1 MRNIPHISEKIGML
15 KAESRFY
22 PWFYINISID
32 SQIALSCIYIVGACI
47 VLYTLIFSIINIKEL
62 TKWTYQYPLNCWTL
76 LHWNSWLYRCC
87 WWPQKWLEDDTYR
100 RNMVQSPRIV
110 EINRNLINEI
120 SMKFNN
126 SEVGLNKL
134 LA

>member
-1 MRNIPHISEKIGML
+1 
-15 KAESRFY
+15 
-22 PWFYINISID
+22 
-32 SQIALSCIYIVGACI
+32 
-47 VLYTLIFSIINIKEL
+47 
-62 TKWTYQYPLNCWTL
+62 
-76 LHWNSWLYRCC
+76 
-87 WWPQKWLEDDTYR
+87 
-100 RNMVQSPRIV
+100 MVQSPRIV